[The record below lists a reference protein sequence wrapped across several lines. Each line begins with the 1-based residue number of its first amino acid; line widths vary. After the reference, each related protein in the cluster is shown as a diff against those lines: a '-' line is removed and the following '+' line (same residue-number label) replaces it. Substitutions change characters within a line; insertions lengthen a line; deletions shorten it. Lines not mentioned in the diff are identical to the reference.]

1 MRDTSGEARQVTP
14 ARGFCNR
21 VHHQNT
27 ARSRNAAIKHEVIG
41 QAEILHLHAI
51 GILPGARCAPM
62 HRTVQKR
69 QAACGEIARRIA
81 VAQHWPAK
89 CAHEAK
95 FIRRARIGRGAA
107 KGREVCNQRIAALDM
122 RLITQVNPHPVAIS
136 RRPARRRVGRE
147 DANHPVFRAKGL
159 LGRCDGVSI
168 SQKYLR
174 PRQIYPHRPA
184 LPVMAFPCADRGMDA
199 EREYNNRARVPES
212 AEIIAGWA
220 RDAAAFRASGVRA
233 ELGLAYG
240 AGEREKLDL
249 FLPPNNRAAPTAI
262 FIHGGYWQ
270 ALDRSFVSHCARG
283 LVGQGVAVAVPSY
296 DLCPAVTLGE
306 IAAQM
311 RRAAAFLHR
320 RRGGSLLAAGHSAGG
335 QLAALL
341 VATDW
346 PAWEPGL
353 PAGMVGAALPVSGV
367 FELGPLRGTSIATA
381 LRLTGQ
387 DIATLSPRLLPPP
400 DFVAL
405 HVVVGGA
412 ESDEFIRQ
420 SRDFATCW
428 GGSFEALPGAN
439 HFTVLDPFTDPA
451 HPLMIRASEM
461 AHRLPLGPGF
471 AQ

>member
-1 MRDTSGEARQVTP
+1 
-14 ARGFCNR
+14 
-21 VHHQNT
+21 
-27 ARSRNAAIKHEVIG
+27 
-41 QAEILHLHAI
+41 
-51 GILPGARCAPM
+51 
-62 HRTVQKR
+62 
-69 QAACGEIARRIA
+69 
-81 VAQHWPAK
+81 
-89 CAHEAK
+89 
-95 FIRRARIGRGAA
+95 
-107 KGREVCNQRIAALDM
+107 
-122 RLITQVNPHPVAIS
+122 
-136 RRPARRRVGRE
+136 
-147 DANHPVFRAKGL
+147 
-159 LGRCDGVSI
+159 
-168 SQKYLR
+168 
-174 PRQIYPHRPA
+174 
-184 LPVMAFPCADRGMDA
+184 MDA

-212 AEIIAGWA
+212 AEIIAAWA

-233 ELGLAYG
+233 ELNLAYG

-249 FLPPNNRAAPTAI
+249 FLPPNAEASPTAL

-270 ALDRSFVSHCARG
+270 ALDRSFFSHCARG
-283 LVGQGVAVAVPSY
+283 LLGQRVAVAVPSF

-320 RRGGSLLAAGHSAGG
+320 RRGGRLLAAGHSAGG

-341 VATDW
+341 LATDW

-353 PAGMVGAALPVSGV
+353 PTGMVGAALPISGV

-387 DIATLSPRLLPPP
+387 DIATLSPRLLPAPA
-400 DFVAL
+400 FEAL

-420 SRDFATCW
+420 SRDFATHW

-439 HFTVLDPFTDPA
+439 HFTVLDPFSDPA
-451 HPLMIRASEM
+451 HPLMIRAGKM
-461 AHRLPLGPGF
+461 ALSLALRPGF

>member
-1 MRDTSGEARQVTP
+1 
-14 ARGFCNR
+14 
-21 VHHQNT
+21 
-27 ARSRNAAIKHEVIG
+27 
-41 QAEILHLHAI
+41 
-51 GILPGARCAPM
+51 
-62 HRTVQKR
+62 
-69 QAACGEIARRIA
+69 
-81 VAQHWPAK
+81 
-89 CAHEAK
+89 
-95 FIRRARIGRGAA
+95 
-107 KGREVCNQRIAALDM
+107 
-122 RLITQVNPHPVAIS
+122 
-136 RRPARRRVGRE
+136 
-147 DANHPVFRAKGL
+147 
-159 LGRCDGVSI
+159 
-168 SQKYLR
+168 
-174 PRQIYPHRPA
+174 
-184 LPVMAFPCADRGMDA
+184 MDA

-296 DLCPAVTLGE
+296 GLCPAVTLGE

-346 PAWEPGL
+346 PAWEPDL

-400 DFVAL
+400 DFAAL

-451 HPLMIRASEM
+451 HPLMIRAGEM
-461 AHRLPLGPGF
+461 AHRLALRPGF